1 MSNIKRQ
8 SQTSNFDKLS
18 LHNVWRSIKTLLSS
32 KGKFY
37 QAFKL
42 KIKERPGTDERTNG
56 RDLVTLSLL
65 ELLIAAKN
73 KLELKLCLN
82 LAKSVYICLFGHAV
96 AQGVI
101 LPTGV
106 RAFPA
111 GNSQVD
117 RKYRLILMQT
127 AFENKNLG
135 KSCLML
141 NSNFHI

>member
-1 MSNIKRQ
+1 M
-8 SQTSNFDKLS
+8 
-18 LHNVWRSIKTLLSS
+18 
-32 KGKFY
+32 
-37 QAFKL
+37 
-42 KIKERPGTDERTNG
+42 
-56 RDLVTLSLL
+56 TLSLL

-111 GNSQVD
+111 GN
-117 RKYRLILMQT
+117 LEILQEILPENP
-127 AFENKNLG
+127 ALLQHFEFCG
-135 KSCLML
+135 
-141 NSNFHI
+141 